1 VFTAFTGESCFMG
14 AKSTVTTMRRAWL
27 IVGLLA
33 AVLIPIPPAAAHIC
47 AIPAHF
53 TLDEDVV
60 LNIAVAAE
68 DKPIR
73 AVDIS
78 LPAGFALKNATGF
91 LGFTATRH
99 GQHVHF
105 EGGEIAT
112 YDCQSFSLSGRA
124 TRTGKLVVHIVTT
137 ADDGTKTH
145 YDDLRS
151 GSQFPAQ
158 VIYVTAGRAPAHST
172 SRSVKPELQLGVVL
186 AAGLA
191 LFALARSRRRNER
204 LPVEP
209 KG

>member
-1 VFTAFTGESCFMG
+1 MG
-14 AKSTVTTMRRAWL
+14 AKSTVTAMRRAWL

-33 AVLIPIPPAAAHIC
+33 AVLIPVPPAAAHIC

-53 TLDEDVV
+53 TRNEDVV

-73 AVDIS
+73 AVDIA
-78 LPAGFALKNATGF
+78 LPAGFALKDAAGF

-99 GQHVHF
+99 GQDVHF
-105 EGGEIAT
+105 EGGEIGI
-112 YDCQSFSLSGRA
+112 YDCQSFSLSGRP
-124 TRTGKLVVHIVTT
+124 TRTGKLVAHIVTT
-137 ADDGTKTH
+137 ADDGTKTY

-158 VIYVTAGRAPAHST
+158 VIYVTAGKARTHST
-172 SRSVKPELQLGVVL
+172 SRSLKPELQLGVVL

-191 LFALARSRRRNER
+191 LFAIARSRKHRS
-204 LPVEP
+204 
-209 KG
+209 